1 MGLMSTLQSIR
12 NSFSSAIAGPPA
24 LYSHPAYVD
33 QAAVWRL
40 LAHAYLGS
48 GGFRDGTYLI
58 AHPREFLDHQ
68 SPNPS
73 RPSPKLLAR
82 RTLARYENMAAQIVD
97 QKCAALFRNPPTR
110 QVNDLSDRTPHPI
123 RKWWNDVDGAGC
135 QIDDYIADA
144 WLVAAVFGHVVI
156 LPTREREKTP
166 PMTFADQSMPYCSLY
181 TPLDIPDW
189 TVNERGTQLTGL
201 RLLEPVPR
209 ASIEDP
215 LPSLGVTRS
224 RIITLTGWELAE
236 GGQRIDRGSWN
247 FDKLPAVYL
256 FAKGNP
262 LIPWMGQSVLG
273 DPKLFVDDYNLSSEI
288 RELLRAQ
295 VFGHLNVP
303 LGPDGKFTFDQARQM
318 LGPEAGTSN
327 VLFTPLPASFISPS
341 GENVVS
347 YQEER
352 RQLQRKILRL
362 CSLPFDSDSK
372 DAESEGSLKLKRE
385 DMNQIVAAYAD
396 QCEKADYQL
405 AEWWFRLTY
414 GPERWR
420 AEWDAANVMIRYP
433 DSFDVTPF
441 ETILEQAQ
449 AAVSLEMPHTFMVEL
464 KKRLV
469 GQFLPDAPQDVVD
482 AINNELIAEPTRAQ
496 RTIFRSLANTAAA

>member
-1 MGLMSTLQSIR
+1 MAIMQSVVDYFKAVQAG
-12 NSFSSAIAGPPA
+12 FSAPV
-24 LYSHPAYVD
+24 AYTRPEY
-33 QAAVWRL
+33 AEMLSVWRV
-40 LAHAYLGS
+40 LAHAYLGA
-48 GGFRDGTYLI
+48 GGFRDGTYLV

-123 RKWWNDVDGAGC
+123 RKWWNDVDGSGC
-135 QIDDYIADA
+135 HVDDFIADA
-144 WLVAAVFGHVVI
+144 WLVAAVFGHIVV
-156 LPTREREKTP
+156 LAYRERENP
-166 PMTFADQSMPYCSLY
+166 PPVTFADQSVPYLALY

-189 TVNERGTQLTGL
+189 SVNERGTLTGL
-201 RLLEPVPR
+201 RLIEPMPR
-209 ASIEDP
+209 ASIKDP
-215 LPSLGVTRS
+215 LPSLGATRS
-224 RIITLTGWELAE
+224 RTITLTGWELAE
-236 GGQRIDRGSWN
+236 GGKTIDRGTWS
-247 FDKLPAVYL
+247 FEKLPAVYL

-303 LGPDGKFTFDQARQM
+303 LGPDGKFTIDQARQM
-318 LGPEAGTSN
+318 LGSETGAAN
-327 VLFTPLPASFISPS
+327 VLFTPQPAQFISPS
-341 GENVVS
+341 GENVAS

-372 DAESEGSLKLKRE
+372 DAEAEGSLKLKRE

-420 AEWDAANVMIRYP
+420 AEWDAANVVIRYP
-433 DSFDVTPF
+433 DTFDVTPF

-449 AAVSLEMPHTFMVEL
+449 AAVSLEMPPTFMVEL

-482 AINNELIAEPTRAQ
+482 SINNELIAEPTRAQ
-496 RTIFRSLANTAAA
+496 RTILRSLANTAAA